1 MLGLWLAILSAFFWG
16 TNDYLNK
23 RLLLKGLDENFVLW
37 VRFPIASLLL
47 TPFGFY
53 YWDMSLKLFLYSLIW
68 LPLEVLGG
76 VLFMKGIKYAPLST
90 AMSFYSFMPVFSV
103 LFGWLL
109 LSEKPSPLGLLGIGL
124 IILASLIMVGFSPR
138 DFLKKNRGVIY
149 MLISTALF
157 GFNVVLGKASVIESN
172 GLFFSWY
179 YCVLM
184 GLGSLLFVRPYYVI
198 RLDNYKHWEIPALGF
213 FFAIGDVLYNLA
225 LLFTLSSY
233 VASAE
238 RLSLLFALIYG
249 KIFLGESLNRAF
261 LPAILMIVG
270 NMLIGFG

>member
-1 MLGLWLAILSAFFWG
+1 MLGLSLAILSAFFWG

-23 RLLLKGLDENFVLW
+23 RLLLRGIDENFVLW

-47 TPFGFY
+47 TPFGLY
-53 YWDMSLKLFLYSLIW
+53 YWEMSLKLFLYSLVW

-76 VLFMKGIKYAPLST
+76 LLFMKGIKYAPLST
-90 AMSFYSFMPVFSV
+90 AMSFYSFVPVFSAI
-103 LFGWLL
+103 FGWLF
-109 LSEKPSPLGLLGIGL
+109 LSEKPTPLGLLGIGL
-124 IILASLIMVGFSPR
+124 IILASLIMVGFSPK
-138 DFLKKNRGVIY
+138 DFLRKNRGVIY
-149 MLISTALF
+149 MLLSTALF

-172 GLFFSWY
+172 WLFFSWY

-184 GLGSLLFVRPYYVI
+184 GLGALLFVKPAHI
-198 RLDNYKHWEIPALGF
+198 TKLENYKKWEIPAIGL
-213 FFAIGDVLYNLA
+213 FFAIGDVLYNFA

-249 KIFLGESLNRAF
+249 KVFLGETLNRI
-261 LPAILMIVG
+261 LVPAILMVFG